1 MEMTIVGG
9 GIAGLSVAIALARI
23 GVRSRLLERAPDFCE
38 EGAGLQLGP
47 NGITALERLG
57 LWPALESQ
65 SFTPPNLSIMDALS
79 GELIRSFP
87 FESFRTRFGAP
98 YRVFHRR
105 DLLKSLLAEAGA
117 SQSIEL
123 LTSHEVTGLSW
134 SGNDPVLHLDARE
147 LPADAVIGA
156 DGLNSAIRRSLVADG
171 APERHPLLVYR
182 ALIPR
187 ATVPHLSSDV
197 VLWLYPGGHVV
208 HYPVSSGREMNI
220 VAITEKAGLPFNSEQ
235 NCTAIEVQASFEPMS
250 PDLRYVLGLASS
262 WRRWIAADRP
272 PAALWGRGKA
282 TLIGDAAHPML
293 PTLAQGAVAALEDAV
308 VLADCLASEGDVA
321 EAFRRYEQRRRSRA
335 GKLQKACRVQSALY
349 HLDGWPR
356 TLRDLGL
363 RHMPESWFFSR
374 ISRIYV

>member
-9 GIAGLSVAIALARI
+9 GIAGLSAAIALARI
-23 GVRSRLLERAPDFCE
+23 GVRSRLLERAPAFIE

-47 NGITALERLG
+47 NGIRALERIG

-65 SFTPPNLSIMDALS
+65 SFSPPNLSIMDGMS

-87 FESFRTRFGAP
+87 FESFRARFGAP
-98 YRVFHRR
+98 YRVIHRR
-105 DLLKSLLAEAGA
+105 DLLKSLLAEAVA
-117 SQSIEL
+117 SPSIEL
-123 LTSHEVTGLSW
+123 LTGREVTALSW
-134 SGNDPVLHLDARE
+134 SGSNPILHLDGDE
-147 LPADAVIGA
+147 LPAEAVIGA
-156 DGLNSAIRRSLVADG
+156 DGLDSVIRRNLIDDG
-171 APERHPLLVYR
+171 APERHPLLIYR

-208 HYPVSSGREMNI
+208 HYPVSGGREMNI
-220 VAITEKAGLPFNSEQ
+220 VAITEKAGPSDNPEQ
-235 NCTAIEVQASFEPMS
+235 NCTAGEVQASFEPMS

-262 WRRWIAADRP
+262 WRKWIAADRP
-272 PAALWGRGKA
+272 PAAFWGRGKA

-308 VLADCLASEGDVA
+308 VLADCLPSRGDVA
-321 EAFRRYEQRRRSRA
+321 EAFRCYERRRRSRA
-335 GKLQKACRVQSALY
+335 GKLQKACRVQSTLY
-349 HLDGWPR
+349 HLDGWSR
-356 TLRDLGL
+356 TLRDAGL

-374 ISRIYV
+374 ISRIYA